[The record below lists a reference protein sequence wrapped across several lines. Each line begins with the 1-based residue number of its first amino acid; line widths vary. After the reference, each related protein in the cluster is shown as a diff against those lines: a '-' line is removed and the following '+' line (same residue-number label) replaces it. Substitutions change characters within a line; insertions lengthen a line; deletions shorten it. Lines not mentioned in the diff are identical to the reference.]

1 MLGWIMVLRIVIVKT
16 DDNND
21 IIWELLENLP
31 QESQQAS

>member
-1 MLGWIMVLRIVIVKT
+1 MEGWIMAFTVVIVKIA
-16 DDNND
+16 DNND